1 MSFSQRQAAAAARAE
16 QENALRKQK
25 DRTVK
30 ELLGFAWS
38 TGGLKNAYE
47 GEWIGSVGFLDFEH
61 AEKFLCIA
69 DRFDKPFARANSS
82 HRIDRRSAIYHE
94 WHQEVG
100 QVLSPAEFEESELR
114 GILIIYQRRYPTLIN
129 AGLSGSELRQLMI
142 YRREL
147 CHPLPLVL
155 LAENREL
162 LQEPGWAGEQQFNA
176 KARALL
182 GDNRFIDYLKSCDAS
197 IDRTIA
203 ALDAVHLPRTLTLQ
217 FFDLRENALARA
229 QEIRQMPAPRAEKRV
244 RLAALRQSAI
254 EQLAA
259 LPNATTDSPLFN
271 INHEWLQQIA
281 NP

>member
-100 QVLSPAEFEESELR
+100 RILSPAEFEESELR
-114 GILIIYQRRYPTLIN
+114 GILIIYQRRYQTLIN

-147 CHPLPLVL
+147 
-155 LAENREL
+155 
-162 LQEPGWAGEQQFNA
+162 
-176 KARALL
+176 
-182 GDNRFIDYLKSCDAS
+182 
-197 IDRTIA
+197 
-203 ALDAVHLPRTLTLQ
+203 
-217 FFDLRENALARA
+217 
-229 QEIRQMPAPRAEKRV
+229 
-244 RLAALRQSAI
+244 
-254 EQLAA
+254 
-259 LPNATTDSPLFN
+259 
-271 INHEWLQQIA
+271 
-281 NP
+281 